1 MNLPDRLMFVDVET
15 TGVAS
20 HDRVVSLGLVQIDT
34 NALKAGRLEASY
46 GHWIFDPGRNSHPRA
61 AEVHGYSDWLLRH
74 QDPFEAL
81 AAELLPFFA
90 ESGLVVAHNASF
102 DQRFIAAEFE
112 RAGKPIPARPFFCT
126 IQEYRRR
133 IGGPSGLA
141 AILPRLGLARAQ
153 NTHGALEDAWLAM
166 EVFLWLHDLPRPP
179 AGTMPRIGPTNLKE
193 APPLPAGPLP
203 RRSKRKKPATADAAT
218 TTPEP
223 AQKATDTPAEAVHA
237 AEPPVATLT
246 PQAPAAAPLEPA
258 SAAPAAPGGAIDA
271 EPVAAL
277 PTTPEP
283 AQKATDTPAEAAHAA
298 EPPVVTISPQAPA
311 AAPLEQAPAAPEAP
325 GAAIEPE
332 AEPVAGPL
340 PTAEE
345 RERILKVTRPTA
357 ALILWIARADG
368 YSDENEIAV
377 MADYI
382 GSEME
387 RLGLPRNAA
396 FEQDLAAEFFDLE
409 PTPELVDAAAR
420 VVARD
425 RGAAARLPGWLR
437 QVTHADG
444 EMSLA
449 ERRAIA
455 RISEAFARARAM
467 G

>member
-1 MNLPDRLMFVDVET
+1 MNLPERLLFVDVET
-15 TGVAS
+15 TGLFS
-20 HDRVVSLGLVQIDT
+20 SDRVVSIGLVQLQT
-34 NALKAGRLEASY
+34 APLKAGRLEIAY
-46 GHWIFDPGRNSHPRA
+46 AHYIFDPGRKSHPRA
-61 AEVHGYSDWLLRH
+61 EAVHGYSDWLLRH

-90 ESGLVVAHNASF
+90 ESGLVAAHNASF

-126 IQEYRRR
+126 MQEYRRQ

-141 AILPRLGLARAQ
+141 AILPRLGLTRAQ
-153 NTHGALEDAWLAM
+153 KTHGALEDAWLAM

-179 AGTMPRIGPTNLKE
+179 ADAMPRIGPTNLKE

-218 TTPEP
+218 
-223 AQKATDTPAEAVHA
+223 
-237 AEPPVATLT
+237 
-246 PQAPAAAPLEPA
+246 
-258 SAAPAAPGGAIDA
+258 
-271 EPVAAL
+271 

-283 AQKATDTPAEAAHAA
+283 AQKAADGPAEAFHAA
-298 EPPVVTISPQAPA
+298 ESSVATTSPQAPA
-311 AAPLEQAPAAPEAP
+311 AALPDPAPAVPEAP
-325 GAAIEPE
+325 GAAIE
-332 AEPVAGPL
+332 AETAGAAL

-345 RERILKVTRPTA
+345 RDRILKAARPTA

-396 FEQDLAAEFFDLE
+396 FEQDLAAEFFELE

-425 RGAAARLPGWLR
+425 RGAAARLPSWLR

-455 RISEAFARARAM
+455 RISEAFARARGMA
-467 G
+467 

>member
-1 MNLPDRLMFVDVET
+1 MNLPERLLFVDVET
-15 TGVAS
+15 TGLFS
-20 HDRVVSLGLVQIDT
+20 SDRVVSIGLVQLRT
-34 NALKAGRLEASY
+34 APLKTGRLEIAY
-46 GHWIFDPGRNSHPRA
+46 AHYIFDPGRKSHPRA
-61 AEVHGYSDWLLRH
+61 EAVHGYSDWLLRH

-90 ESGLVVAHNASF
+90 ESGLVAAHNASF

-112 RAGKPIPARPFFCT
+112 RAGKPLPARPFFCT
-126 IQEYRRR
+126 MQEYRRR
-133 IGGPSGLA
+133 IGGPSWLA

-153 NTHGALEDAWLAM
+153 KTHGALEDAWLAM

-179 AGTMPRIGPTNLKE
+179 ADAMPRIGPTNLKD

-203 RRSKRKKPATADAAT
+203 RRSKRKPTSPAASAQE
-218 TTPEP
+218 TPEP
-223 AQKATDTPAEAVHA
+223 AQTGKDTPAEAIPA
-237 AEPPVATLT
+237 AEPPVATPT
-246 PQAPAAAPLEPA
+246 PQAPAAAPLEPI
-258 SAAPAAPGGAIDA
+258 PA
-271 EPVAAL
+271 
-277 PTTPEP
+277 TPE
-283 AQKATDTPAEAAHAA
+283 TR
-298 EPPVVTISPQAPA
+298 
-311 AAPLEQAPAAPEAP
+311 

-332 AEPVAGPL
+332 SEAEPVVGPL

-345 RERILKVTRPTA
+345 RERILRAARPTA

-368 YSDENEIAV
+368 RSDENEIAV

-387 RLGLPRNAA
+387 RLGVPRNAA
-396 FEQDLAAEFFDLE
+396 FEQDLAAEFFELE

-420 VVARD
+420 VVAAD
-425 RGAAARLPGWLR
+425 REAARRLPGWLR